1 MATVVMPQLGE
12 SVTEGTVVR
21 WYKHPGDP
29 VELDEPLC
37 EIETEKVN
45 VELPSPYAGTMGE
58 ILVPEGETVPVGTT
72 LCEILEAA
80 PAPAAAATGR
90 EAPSTAA
97 GHAPEPAAA
106 PAEPAPAR
114 GERAAPERAPGS
126 RRRFYSPAVLR
137 LAALH
142 GIDLEQVPGTGVG
155 GRVTRK
161 DVEAFIARREGERPA
176 AEAPPAPAAAAAEA
190 APSGFEYEVVPL
202 TPTRRTIAERLSR
215 SAREIPQA
223 WTMVEADVTELLR
236 LRDRTAERLG
246 RRLTL
251 LPFFARAVCEALR
264 EHPALNARFEDG
276 ELRRYRDVHLGVAV
290 AAPSGLVVPVLRR
303 AQELSLEGL
312 ARALDDLVERA
323 RAGELRLEE
332 VEGGTITVN
341 NTGAFGSIA
350 SRPILN
356 PPQVAIVTL
365 ERVVRRPVVVDGDA
379 IAIRAMVNLCL
390 TFDHRAIDGHE
401 AGAFLATLKSRL
413 EGAGPG

>member
-12 SVTEGTVVR
+12 SVTEGTVIR
-21 WYKHPGDP
+21 WYKRPGDR

-58 ILVPEGETVPVGTT
+58 IFVSEGETVPVGRP
-72 LCEILEAA
+72 LCEIVEA
-80 PAPAAAATGR
+80 
-90 EAPSTAA
+90 EV
-97 GHAPEPAAA
+97 AAA
-106 PAEPAPAR
+106 PGGPPRSRARAPSPAA
-114 GERAAPERAPGS
+114 ERALTGTRADAKASSGTEG
-126 RRRFYSPAVLR
+126 RRFYSPAVLR

-142 GIDLEQVPGTGVG
+142 GVDLDEVPGTGIG

-161 DVEAFIARREGERPA
+161 DVEAFLARRERAPA
-176 AEAPPAPAAAAAEA
+176 TAEAPSAPAGRETVAREA
-190 APSGFEYEVVPL
+190 EYEVVTL

-215 SAREIPQA
+215 AVREIPQA
-223 WTMVEADVTELLR
+223 WTMVEADVTELVR
-236 LRDRTAERLG
+236 LREQTAARLG

-251 LPFFARAVCEALR
+251 LPFFARAVCRALR
-264 EHPALNARFEDG
+264 EYPNLNARFEEG
-276 ELRRYRDVHLGVAV
+276 ELRRYRDVNLGIAV
-290 AAPSGLVVPVLRR
+290 AAPSGLIVPVLRR

-312 ARALDDLVERA
+312 ARALDELVERA
-323 RAGELRLEE
+323 RAGKLRLGE

-341 NTGAFGSIA
+341 NTGAFGSVA

-365 ERVVRRPVVVDGDA
+365 ERVVRRPVAVGDDA

-390 TFDHRAIDGHE
+390 TFDHRAVDGHE
-401 AGAFLATLKSRL
+401 AGAFLATLRSLL
-413 EGAGPG
+413 EAPTAA

>member
-1 MATVVMPQLGE
+1 MA
-12 SVTEGTVVR
+12 
-21 WYKHPGDP
+21 
-29 VELDEPLC
+29 
-37 EIETEKVN
+37 
-45 VELPSPYAGTMGE
+45 
-58 ILVPEGETVPVGTT
+58 
-72 LCEILEAA
+72 AA
-80 PAPAAAATGR
+80 PGGPPGSRAT
-90 EAPSTAA
+90 EPSTAA
-97 GHAPEPAAA
+97 ARALPE
-106 PAEPAPAR
+106 AR
-114 GERAAPERAPGS
+114 GADAVASSGTE

-142 GIDLEQVPGTGVG
+142 GVDLDEVPGTGIG

-161 DVEAFIARREGERPA
+161 DVEAFLARRENAPAA
-176 AEAPPAPAAAAAEA
+176 AEAPSAPGARETVAREA
-190 APSGFEYEVVPL
+190 EYEVVPL

-215 SAREIPQA
+215 AVREIPQA

-236 LRDRTAERLG
+236 LRERTAARLG

-251 LPFFARAVCEALR
+251 LPLFARAVCQALR
-264 EHPALNARFEDG
+264 EHPNLNARFEEG

-312 ARALDDLVERA
+312 ARALEELVERA
-323 RAGELRLEE
+323 RAGKLRLEE

-341 NTGAFGSIA
+341 NTGAFGSVA

-365 ERVVRRPVVVDGDA
+365 ERVVRRPVAVGDDA
-379 IAIRAMVNLCL
+379 IAVRAMVNLCL

-401 AGAFLATLKSRL
+401 AGAFLATLRSLL
-413 EGAGPG
+413 EAPTAE